1 MIVTFLADVYNGA
14 KACLLPAENP
24 GGKIVYV
31 LCAVTDI
38 INSDGRSV
46 IILVLL
52 MILLVIVLF
61 FSLRKI
67 KYLNNELC
75 KSNIRMD
82 ELNEEISKANSIIK
96 SQHDELISIREKLNT
111 SEYRYEMLFDKMMNA
126 FFILEP
132 IFNRENILK
141 DFRFVKAN
149 PAFFSH
155 ANIPEEDITGKTW
168 QDVMGY
174 PNQEM
179 GYFRNLLNK
188 GRAERFESY
197 HSKSGSYYLVDAFLI
212 SDNQVGVILENIT
225 EYKKA
230 IKEIKDLNAELE
242 KRVAERT
249 AKLQEAVNELESFSY
264 TVSHDLKTPLRAVD
278 GYVRILLEDFGDQL
292 DNDAVQMLNNISTIS
307 REAIDMTNK
316 LLQYAKTSRAEL
328 NRENIDIDKKF
339 ADVYN
344 ELRLAYPNRNIN
356 MIIET
361 RLPVVYVDR
370 LLFRLLV
377 QNILSNA
384 FKFTKG
390 REKAV
395 IRVGCTLTADEYI
408 FYVRDNGVGFNM
420 KYSGKLFGIFQRLH
434 TADEFEGSGIGL
446 VTVKK
451 IIEKHGGRVWI
462 EGKIDEG
469 AVVYFSVPYE
479 GM

>member
-1 MIVTFLADVYNGA
+1 M
-14 KACLLPAENP
+14 
-24 GGKIVYV
+24 YV
-31 LCAVTDI
+31 LCTIIDI
-38 INSDGRSV
+38 VINKGRGPVIV
-46 IILVLL
+46 IILLMVLL
-52 MILLVIVLF
+52 VTALF
-61 FSLRKI
+61 FFLRKMNCL
-67 KYLNNELC
+67 KDELY
-75 KSNIRMD
+75 KSNIRID
-82 ELNEEISKANSIIK
+82 ELNEEITNADSIIK
-96 SQHDELISIREKLNT
+96 SQHDELVSMREHLNT
-111 SEYRYEMLFDKMMNA
+111 SEYRYGMLFDKMMNA

-132 IFNRENILK
+132 IFTQENKLK
-141 DFRFVKAN
+141 DFRFIKAN

-179 GYFRNLLNK
+179 GYLRNLLNK
-188 GRAERFESY
+188 GKAERFESY

-230 IKEIKDLNAELE
+230 IKEIKSLNAELE
-242 KRVAERT
+242 KRVVERT

-278 GYVRILLEDFGDQL
+278 GYVKILLEDFGAQL
-292 DNDAVQMLNNISTIS
+292 NGDAVQMLNNISTIG
-307 REAIDMTNK
+307 REAIEMINK
-316 LLQYAKTSRAEL
+316 LLQYSKTSRAEL
-328 NRENIDIDKKF
+328 NREDVYIDKKF
-339 ADVYN
+339 NDVYN
-344 ELRLAYPNRNIN
+344 ELRLVYPTRNID

-361 RLPVVYVDR
+361 HLPVIFVDR
-370 LLFRLLV
+370 VLFRLLV
-377 QNILSNA
+377 QNILLNA

-451 IIEKHGGRVWI
+451 IIEKHGGRVWM
-462 EGKIDEG
+462 EGKVDEG
-469 AVVYFSVPYE
+469 AVVYFTVPYE

>member
-1 MIVTFLADVYNGA
+1 M
-14 KACLLPAENP
+14 
-24 GGKIVYV
+24 YV
-31 LCAVTDI
+31 LDA
-38 INSDGRSV
+38 INDNTNEDNGLV
-46 IILVLL
+46 III
-52 MILLVIVLF
+52 ILLIILFVIVLF
-61 FSLRKI
+61 FLLRRI
-67 KYLNNELC
+67 NYLKNELY
-75 KSNIRMD
+75 KSNIRID
-82 ELNEEISKANSIIK
+82 ELNEEISKADSIIK
-96 SQHDELISIREKLNT
+96 SQHDELVRIRENLST
-111 SEYRYEMLFDKMMNA
+111 SEYRNEMLFDKMMNA

-132 IFNRENILK
+132 VFNPDNKLK

-149 PAFFSH
+149 PAFYRH
-155 ANIPEEDITGKTW
+155 ANIPETDITGRTW
-168 QDVMGY
+168 LDVMGY

-179 GYFRNLLNK
+179 DYFRNLLYNGK
-188 GRAERFESY
+188 AERFESY

-230 IKEIKDLNAELE
+230 IKEIKNLNTELE

-249 AKLQEAVNELESFSY
+249 AKLQEAVRELESFSY

-278 GYVRILLEDFGDQL
+278 GYVKILLEDFGSKL
-292 DNDAVQMLNNISTIS
+292 DNDAVQMLNNISTIG
-307 REAIDMTNK
+307 REAIEMINK
-316 LLQYAKTSRAEL
+316 LLQYSRMSRAEL
-328 NRENIDIDKKF
+328 NRENVDMEKEF
-339 ADVYN
+339 NDVYN
-344 ELRLAYPNRNIN
+344 ELRLAYPARDIK

-361 RLPVVYVDR
+361 HLPVIFADR
-370 LLFRLLV
+370 VLFRLLV

-395 IRVGCTLTADEYI
+395 IRIGCTLTADEYI

-434 TADEFEGSGIGL
+434 TADEFEGTGIGL

-451 IIEKHGGRVWI
+451 IIEKHGGRAWI
-462 EGKIDEG
+462 EGKVDEG